1 MTGLFLVHQQPWTR
15 LGSIQVLY
23 FRRDITAKHSCVT
36 QCFLKSVK
44 KPKKQNMQYMRERE
58 RMREIETREN
68 ERDRE
73 KRRERGIFFCYFLQ
87 IHFYTYNICIL
98 IRCEQIF

>member
-1 MTGLFLVHQQPWTR
+1 MTGLFLVHQQHWTR

-36 QCFLKSVK
+36 QCFLNSVK

-68 ERDRE
+68 ERGRE
-73 KRRERGIFFCYFLQ
+73 KRREIKRYFFLLFFTNLFL
-87 IHFYTYNICIL
+87 YL
-98 IRCEQIF
+98 

>member
-1 MTGLFLVHQQPWTR
+1 MTCLFLVHQQPWTR

-36 QCFLKSVK
+36 QCFLNSVK
-44 KPKKQNMQYMRERE
+44 KPKKQKMQYMKERE

-73 KRRERGIFFCYFLQ
+73 KRRERGIFFA
-87 IHFYTYNICIL
+87 IFYKFIFIL
-98 IRCEQIF
+98 IIFVS

>member
-1 MTGLFLVHQQPWTR
+1 MTGLFLVHQQHWTR

-36 QCFLKSVK
+36 QCFLNSVK

-58 RMREIETREN
+58 RMREIE
-68 ERDRE
+68 
-73 KRRERGIFFCYFLQ
+73 RERMREIERNGGKELFFFFAIFYKFIF
-87 IHFYTYNICIL
+87 IL
-98 IRCEQIF
+98 IIFVS